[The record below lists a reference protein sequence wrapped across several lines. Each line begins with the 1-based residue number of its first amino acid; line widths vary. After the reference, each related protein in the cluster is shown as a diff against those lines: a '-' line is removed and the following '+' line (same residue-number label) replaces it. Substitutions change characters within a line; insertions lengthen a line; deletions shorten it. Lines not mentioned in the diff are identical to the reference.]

1 MLVVPFGT
9 ISMAKEKQHGR
20 TVLFPIR
27 VDDAVKDTT
36 EQWAYDIRRTR
47 YTGNFT
53 RWKEHDA
60 YQEALWHYDRSFPSS
75 STCSSVGSAT
85 GTRNTV

>member
-47 YTGNFT
+47 YTGDFT
-53 RWKEHDA
+53 HRNDPDA
-60 YQEALWHYDRSFPSS
+60 HQKALDRLLRDLG
-75 STCSSVGSAT
+75 VEKA
-85 GTRNTV
+85 